1 MGLESFK
8 TEGPRTKTKSKTK
21 SAKEQ
26 AGQTQS
32 DESTVHIPVGVDIDT
47 SMVPEDIE
55 VCEVKPKLIFGHVS
69 DVWDIGDDKLYESPI
84 GKSDVNNLVW
94 LGGSEYQGE
103 KLSDSDDPVDELSE
117 DHIVWCCDDCNFKSS
132 SQKQLYREEILKR
145 MDDGQPDDWVVEL
158 KQKGY
163 EASDEVNIYEFLH
176 DESKDILKQIENS
189 DSSDGSDTSGY
200 SSYDEYQDESDQG
213 SGLESFMT

>member
-26 AGQTQS
+26 AGQTQP
-32 DESTVHIPVGVDIDT
+32 DESTVHIPVGVDMDT

-55 VCEVKPKLIFGHVS
+55 VCKVKPKLIFGHVS

-132 SQKQLYREEILKR
+132 SQKQLYRGEILKR
-145 MDDGQPDDWVVEL
+145 ISDEQPDDWVVEL

-163 EASDEVNIYEFLH
+163 EASDEVSIYEFLH
-176 DESKDILKQIENS
+176 DKSKDILKQIESS
-189 DSSDGSDTSGY
+189 DSSSESDTSGY
-200 SSYDEYQDESDQG
+200 SSYDEYQDESDQS